1 MEGQFG
7 RVNEDACNALPTG
20 NPHLQACHGTEPAMS
35 TERVVLV
42 GIIWAVLLLGLLI
55 LREFLRAI
63 RTESRRRVLP
73 VLDRLVLVMIVAFA
87 AAAGLRL
94 VGLISPPANASP
106 GSSSATDV
114 AAISPSTPTLAP
126 TVAVTPAPPTP
137 AVTLPPT
144 PGSTP
149 TIPPTPTASPTV
161 APTATQNPTP
171 TLPPTVA
178 PTAPP
183 TAPPPTVRP
192 TAAPTVAPTPVP
204 TVPPTAP
211 PTPSPT
217 ATATPV
223 PTPSPTEPSQG
234 TVSVP
239 ATFRAY
245 VVKNGSVRS
254 YHEVKASHSFTSRST
269 SPQPY
274 SFPTFSDPEGTVQ
287 LVQLLFGP
295 YAGQYVSP
303 DDPGVKYSGK

>member
-1 MEGQFG
+1 
-7 RVNEDACNALPTG
+7 
-20 NPHLQACHGTEPAMS
+20 MS

-94 VGLISPPANASP
+94 IGLISPQANASP

-114 AAISPSTPTLAP
+114 AVVSPSNPTLAP
-126 TVAVTPAPPTP
+126 TVTAAPPTP
-137 AVTLPPT
+137 VVTLPPT

-161 APTATQNPTP
+161 APTATDKPTP
-171 TLPPTVA
+171 TLPPTVT
-178 PTAPP
+178 PTVPP
-183 TAPPPTVRP
+183 TPPPTVP
-192 TAAPTVAPTPVP
+192 PTVAPTPVP
-204 TVPPTAP
+204 SVPPTAP

-217 ATATPV
+217 VAATPV
-223 PTPSPTEPSQG
+223 PTPSPTEASQG

-245 VVKNGSVRS
+245 VVKNGTVRS
-254 YHEVKASHSFTSRST
+254 YHEVQASRPFTARST
-269 SPQPY
+269 APQPY
-274 SFPTFSDPEGTVQ
+274 SFPTFSNPDGTIQ
-287 LVQLLFGP
+287 LVRLLSGP

-303 DDPGVKYSGK
+303 DDPGVRYTAK